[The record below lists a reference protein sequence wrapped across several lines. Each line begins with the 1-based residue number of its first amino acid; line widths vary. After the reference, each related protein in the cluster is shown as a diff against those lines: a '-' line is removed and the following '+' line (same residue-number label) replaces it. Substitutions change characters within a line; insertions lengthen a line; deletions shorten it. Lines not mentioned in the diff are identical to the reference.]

1 MSSKYLK
8 IYNDIVGKIDSGIFE
23 ANTKLPSESQ
33 LMDEY
38 NVSRD
43 TVRKSLN
50 LLEQNGYIEK
60 SKGKGSFVL
69 DMNKFDFPVSGIK
82 SFKEIENS
90 LGKECETILEELTL
104 KSPSD
109 SLMKK
114 LEVSPNKYV
123 TEEVL
128 ADFYENILD
137 KTLIGIRE
145 EGFDFKGVIFFGIM
159 ITEEGAK
166 LLEYNV
172 RMGDPETQSVLSLM
186 ESDLVDVIL
195 NALDEKLNETTI
207 KWNEGYCVNVVL
219 SSKGYP
225 EAYEKGYEI
234 SIDES
239 LKGEFFIA
247 GAKKEGDT
255 LVTSGGRVL
264 SVVGKG
270 KTLEEAKENAYKNIE
285 KVNFEGMYFRKD
297 IGTAK

>member
-69 DMNKFDFPVSGIK
+69 DMNKFDFPVSGIN

-123 TEEVL
+123 WSVVRVRNIDGEKI
-128 ADFYENILD
+128 ILD
-137 KTLIGIRE
+137 KDYLNAEFVPRL
-145 EGFDFKGVIFFGIM
+145 
-159 ITEEGAK
+159 TEEICKDSLYKYIEGELGLKIAYAEKEITVQTATEEDQRLLDLRGYDMVAVVKSYTYLEGRK
-166 LLEYNV
+166 LFQY
-172 RMGDPETQSVLSLM
+172 T
-186 ESDLVDVIL
+186 ESRHRPDKFKFVDF
-195 NALDEKLNETTI
+195 A
-207 KWNEGYCVNVVL
+207 
-219 SSKGYP
+219 
-225 EAYEKGYEI
+225 
-234 SIDES
+234 
-239 LKGEFFIA
+239 
-247 GAKKEGDT
+247 
-255 LVTSGGRVL
+255 R
-264 SVVGKG
+264 
-270 KTLEEAKENAYKNIE
+270 
-285 KVNFEGMYFRKD
+285 R
-297 IGTAK
+297 

>member
-69 DMNKFDFPVSGIK
+69 DMNKFDFPVSGIN

-123 TEEVL
+123 WSVVRVRNIDGEKI
-128 ADFYENILD
+128 ILD
-137 KTLIGIRE
+137 KDYLNSEFVPRL
-145 EGFDFKGVIFFGIM
+145 
-159 ITEEGAK
+159 TEEICKDSLYKYIEGELGLKIAYAEKEITVQTATEEDQRLLDLRGYDMVAVVKSYTYLEGRK
-166 LLEYNV
+166 LFQY
-172 RMGDPETQSVLSLM
+172 T
-186 ESDLVDVIL
+186 ESRHRPDKFKFVDF
-195 NALDEKLNETTI
+195 A
-207 KWNEGYCVNVVL
+207 
-219 SSKGYP
+219 
-225 EAYEKGYEI
+225 
-234 SIDES
+234 
-239 LKGEFFIA
+239 
-247 GAKKEGDT
+247 
-255 LVTSGGRVL
+255 R
-264 SVVGKG
+264 
-270 KTLEEAKENAYKNIE
+270 
-285 KVNFEGMYFRKD
+285 R
-297 IGTAK
+297 

>member
-1 MSSKYLK
+1 MQGIEASILSVT
-8 IYNDIVGKIDSGIFE
+8 DGKVILPFLSAKDHKQIFDG
-23 ANTKLPSESQ
+23 N
-33 LMDEY
+33 
-38 NVSRD
+38 
-43 TVRKSLN
+43 
-50 LLEQNGYIEK
+50 
-60 SKGKGSFVL
+60 KGKNTGGMGV
-69 DMNKFDFPVSGIK
+69 
-82 SFKEIENS
+82 
-90 LGKECETILEELTL
+90 
-104 KSPSD
+104 
-109 SLMKK
+109 
-114 LEVSPNKYV
+114 VSPNKYV

-128 ADFYENILD
+128 ADFYENILE

-145 EGFDFKGVIFFGIM
+145 EGFDFKEVIFFGIM

-225 EAYEKGYEI
+225 
-234 SIDES
+234 DES
-239 LKGEFFIA
+239 LKGEYFIA